1 MDATSSRLG
10 RVGRGAS
17 PRRVYWKSHR
27 LLSSTVPEFIWGMS
41 AKMSRGLLE
50 GRMNISAIIPLY
62 NGGKY
67 IRGALDSVLRQD
79 RPADEI
85 IVVDDGSTDDGAS
98 IVAEMAASHPSI
110 KLVSKPNGGQSSAR
124 NFGVRHSKGDL
135 IALLDQDDEWYPH
148 HLRILEQP
156 FKETRSIPLGWAYSN
171 LDQVDVLGRMMTR
184 SVLDT
189 VPNTQHPKRDV
200 LNCLGRHMFVLPGA
214 SIISRSAFD
223 SVAGFDEQFVG
234 YEDDDLFLRL
244 FVAGFDNIYINEP
257 LTKWRMHS
265 TSTSFSEKMAR
276 SRALYFEKLKRNFP
290 DEPNMAR
297 FYIRDHVAPRFTKTA
312 IVELISAIT
321 RMDRAAAK
329 RSAEQ
334 IRYFAKALPARRR
347 LPAVMVSH
355 VLATSVMQAVYRSAP
370 KRLVRVAR
378 RALGVA

>member
-1 MDATSSRLG
+1 
-10 RVGRGAS
+10 
-17 PRRVYWKSHR
+17 
-27 LLSSTVPEFIWGMS
+27 
-41 AKMSRGLLE
+41 
-50 GRMNISAIIPLY
+50 
-62 NGGKY
+62 
-67 IRGALDSVLRQD
+67 
-79 RPADEI
+79 
-85 IVVDDGSTDDGAS
+85 
-98 IVAEMAASHPSI
+98 
-110 KLVSKPNGGQSSAR
+110 
-124 NFGVRHSKGDL
+124 
-135 IALLDQDDEWYPH
+135 
-148 HLRILEQP
+148 
-156 FKETRSIPLGWAYSN
+156 
-171 LDQVDVLGRMMTR
+171 MMTR

-200 LNCLGRHMFVLPGA
+200 LHCLGRDMFVLPGA

-244 FVAGFDNIYINEP
+244 FVAGFDNVYINEP

-276 SRALYFEKLKRNFP
+276 SRALYFEKLRRNFP
-290 DEPNMAR
+290 DESNMAR

-312 IVELISAIT
+312 MVELISAIT

-370 KRLVRVAR
+370 KRWVRVAR

>member
-1 MDATSSRLG
+1 MQPTYGLLETPSS
-10 RVGRGAS
+10 AI
-17 PRRVYWKSHR
+17 VYA
-27 LLSSTVPEFIWGMS
+27 VPEFIWGMS
-41 AKMSRGLLE
+41 AKLSRGLLE

-171 LDQVDVLGRMMTR
+171 LDHVDVLGRMMTR

-189 VPNTQHPKRDV
+189 APQHPASETRRV
-200 LNCLGRHMFVLPGA
+200 ELSGA
-214 SIISRSAFD
+214 RYVRSAGGLDYLSFRL
-223 SVAGFDEQFVG
+223 QF
-234 YEDDDLFLRL
+234 
-244 FVAGFDNIYINEP
+244 
-257 LTKWRMHS
+257 
-265 TSTSFSEKMAR
+265 R
-276 SRALYFEKLKRNFP
+276 SW
-290 DEPNMAR
+290 
-297 FYIRDHVAPRFTKTA
+297 I
-312 IVELISAIT
+312 
-321 RMDRAAAK
+321 
-329 RSAEQ
+329 
-334 IRYFAKALPARRR
+334 
-347 LPAVMVSH
+347 
-355 VLATSVMQAVYRSAP
+355 
-370 KRLVRVAR
+370 
-378 RALGVA
+378 

>member
-1 MDATSSRLG
+1 
-10 RVGRGAS
+10 
-17 PRRVYWKSHR
+17 
-27 LLSSTVPEFIWGMS
+27 MS

-50 GRMNISAIIPLY
+50 GGMNISAIIPLY

-156 FKETRSIPLGWAYSN
+156 FKEARSIPLGWTYSN
-171 LDQVDVLGRMMTR
+171 LDHVDVLGRMMTR

-189 VPNTQHPKRDV
+189 VPNTEHPKRDV
-200 LNCLGRHMFVLPGA
+200 LKCLGRDMFVLPGA

-276 SRALYFEKLKRNFP
+276 SRALYFEKLRRNFP
-290 DEPNMAR
+290 DESNMAR

-312 IVELISAIT
+312 MVELISAIT

-347 LPAVMVSH
+347 LPAVMISH
-355 VLATSVMQAVYRSAP
+355 VLATSIMQAVYRSAP